1 LPHKGI
7 GPVAPPKVMPP
18 KGYEW
23 RVHGLSN
30 DGGRIADTGS
40 DPEAIARG
48 MEQIGYTV
56 VKVERREI
64 SPWETVMENEA
75 GIQVTYEEVTSVEL
89 AGGV

>member
-48 MEQIGYTV
+48 MEQIG
-56 VKVERREI
+56 
-64 SPWETVMENEA
+64 
-75 GIQVTYEEVTSVEL
+75 
-89 AGGV
+89 